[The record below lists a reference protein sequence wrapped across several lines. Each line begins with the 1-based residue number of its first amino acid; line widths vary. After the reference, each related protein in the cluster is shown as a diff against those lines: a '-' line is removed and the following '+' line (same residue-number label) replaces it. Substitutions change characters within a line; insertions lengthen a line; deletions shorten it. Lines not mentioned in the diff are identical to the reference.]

1 MMVVGVVLGLD
12 ISDADVF
19 VCMMIVVDLVVS
31 VRVDAFADDCD
42 HDADANNRYKFFG
55 DGQ

>member
-1 MMVVGVVLGLD
+1 MVVGVVLGLD

-19 VCMMIVVDLVVS
+19 VCVMIVVDLVVS

-42 HDADANNRYKFFG
+42 HDEDANNRYKFYG